1 MKVLGS
7 DLIEY
12 FRAWPLGDDFCIEE
26 CPFSEDED
34 GCLHLVG
41 DGYDDPSRDGYDD
54 PSRHPLV
61 ELGEKYE
68 VEGSIWW
75 QGSGVEPSSYPRT
88 LEQALRAWLK
98 TRNTKTF
105 AVEIPVGKVE
115 EFKALLASGGFKV
128 KVK

>member
-1 MKVLGS
+1 VKVLGS

-12 FRAWPLGDDFCIEE
+12 FRAWPLGDDFCVEH
-26 CPFSEDED
+26 CPFTEDED

-41 DGYDDPSRDGYDD
+41 DGHDD

-88 LEQALRAWLK
+88 LGQALRAWLK
-98 TRNTKTF
+98 TRDTKTF
-105 AVEIPVGKVE
+105 AVEVPVGKVE

-128 KVK
+128 K